1 MTEKNIKERER
12 EKKTGKSD
20 REIERE
26 RAGSQA
32 TVAVM
37 LSRWCS

>member
-1 MTEKNIKERER
+1 VREKDSNDRKKTLERER
-12 EKKTGKSD
+12 E
-20 REIERE
+20 RERE

>member
-12 EKKTGKSD
+12 E
-20 REIERE
+20 REKNRKEQLRDTE